1 MAVAGGGAGRAS
13 VLVFTMPFWTLL
25 IAWPVLHE
33 RVRGARW
40 FAVAFAFA
48 GLVLVVAPWHWQGGL
63 ASKLWAVL
71 SGFGW
76 AAGTVAT
83 KYYQRKHHLD
93 MLNFV
98 AWQMMVGVIPLTLL
112 PWCFAFET
120 TAWSMSFV
128 AALCFTGAISTGL
141 GFVLWIA
148 VLRHLPAGTASLN
161 MFAIPV
167 IALISSMA
175 IFGERLTADEWAG
188 IACLG
193 VASRSCRRSRSP
205 PYVAASASRRPPR
218 PRRSTAADAPP
229 ATRPPAIDVADRGHA
244 QPGRR
249 ARMSNSLRARA
260 RTTPG
265 AIDSHFPSW
274 PAPTSRSFPS
284 TAAPP
289 RCAAAA
295 GGCGGCC
302 PPPAPRQRRRGSR
315 SSARGER
322 ADDAGGDE
330 LSVAAVRRAECDRLR
345 RGAAQGGD
353 RVEGHRPPSSG
364 SAWPRARASRPAR

>member
-1 MAVAGGGAGRAS
+1 VTGAPLAIDSRRAAYFALVVLTLIWGSNWAVMKFALSRADPVVFNVQRTWLAVAVLFVTMAWQRRLAWPVVWWPVLVTGFFQTTVNFGATTMAVAGGGAGRAS

-83 KYYQRKHHLD
+83 KYYQRKHRLD

-98 AWQMMVGVIPLTLL
+98 AWQMVVGVIPLTLL
-112 PWCFAFET
+112 PWFLVLES

-128 AALCFTGAISTGL
+128 AALGFTGAISTGL

-167 IALISSMA
+167 IALLSSMA
-175 IFGERLTADEWAG
+175 IFGERLTTGEWAG

-193 VASRSCRRSRSP
+193 VGLAILSAQSI
-205 PYVAASASRRPPR
+205 AA
-218 PRRSTAADAPP
+218 
-229 ATRPPAIDVADRGHA
+229 
-244 QPGRR
+244 
-249 ARMSNSLRARA
+249 LR
-260 RTTPG
+260 
-265 AIDSHFPSW
+265 
-274 PAPTSRSFPS
+274 
-284 TAAPP
+284 
-289 RCAAAA
+289 
-295 GGCGGCC
+295 
-302 PPPAPRQRRRGSR
+302 
-315 SSARGER
+315 RGER
-322 ADDAGGDE
+322 EPSPATPTPLDGG
-330 LSVAAVRRAECDRLR
+330 
-345 RGAAQGGD
+345 
-353 RVEGHRPPSSG
+353 
-364 SAWPRARASRPAR
+364 